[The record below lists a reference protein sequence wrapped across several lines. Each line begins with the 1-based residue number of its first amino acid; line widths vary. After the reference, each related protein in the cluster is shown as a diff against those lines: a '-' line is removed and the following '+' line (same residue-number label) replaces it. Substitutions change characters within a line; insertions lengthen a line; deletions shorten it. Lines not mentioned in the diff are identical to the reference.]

1 MKTRFSYSIGE
12 MVLRLL
18 RIAKPV
24 KGPLALATA
33 ASIVGNLAHMGL
45 MGFGAMLLLSCAGWT
60 DAGSPGLFAALM
72 AASGALIVLGRYV
85 EGVSSHAGAYRLLAS
100 MRIHLFESIRRLAPA
115 CLMDRKKGDLLNI
128 AVSDIETVEFFF
140 AHTIGPLFTVVLLP
154 VTTLVLALCI
164 HPLFAAVLLPVY
176 LVISVG
182 FPLLA
187 LKIGRP
193 VGLKYRERLGE
204 MKALVLESVYGIK
217 DIQIFGHGAARL
229 ARVQA
234 QNRRIN
240 RAAHGLTIHRQTVAS
255 APTFFVYLARI
266 LLLAVATYLAANGEQ
281 NPVGTVVIS
290 FVATASFSSTFSLTT
305 VISSLLETFAAAERL
320 FAIEDTE
327 PEVVEAE
334 HPKKTGEIREI
345 VFDHVDF
352 AYRAGAEPILHD
364 FSLTIRKGD
373 WIGIVGES
381 GAGKSTI
388 LRLLLRFWNPTGG
401 DIRLNGVP
409 IRETDLSELRGRIAM
424 LEQDTLLINASIAD
438 NIALGKP
445 DATREEIRDAARRAG
460 LDDFIQTLPEG
471 YDTQMGQMSARLS
484 GGERQRVGIA
494 RVLLADPDVVVM
506 DEPTSSLDVLHEK
519 ELLKTLREQY
529 RGKTLLLIS
538 HRLSTL
544 ADCTRIVRLEK
555 GRAVEETSQRS

>member
-1 MKTRFSYSIGE
+1 MKTRFSYSIAE

-24 KGPLALATA
+24 KGLLALATA

-72 AASGALIVLGRYV
+72 VASGALIVLGRYV
-85 EGVSSHAGAYRLLAS
+85 EGVSSHAGSYRLLAS

-266 LLLAVATYLAANGEQ
+266 LLLAVATYLAANGAQ

-345 VFDHVDF
+345 AFEGVDF
-352 AYRAGAEPILHD
+352 SYRAGAEPILRG
-364 FSLTIRKGD
+364 FSLTVRKGD
-373 WIGIVGES
+373 WVGIVGES

-409 IRETDLSELRGRIAM
+409 IGETDLGELRGRIAM

-445 DATREEIRDAARRAG
+445 DATREEIRGAARRAG

-544 ADCTRIVRLEK
+544 ADCTRIVRLEQ
-555 GRAVEETSQRS
+555 GRAVEETPQRG

>member
-1 MKTRFSYSIGE
+1 M
-12 MVLRLL
+12 
-18 RIAKPV
+18 
-24 KGPLALATA
+24 
-33 ASIVGNLAHMGL
+33 
-45 MGFGAMLLLSCAGWT
+45 
-60 DAGSPGLFAALM
+60 
-72 AASGALIVLGRYV
+72 
-85 EGVSSHAGAYRLLAS
+85 
-100 MRIHLFESIRRLAPA
+100 
-115 CLMDRKKGDLLNI
+115 
-128 AVSDIETVEFFF
+128 
-140 AHTIGPLFTVVLLP
+140 VLLP

-266 LLLAVATYLAANGEQ
+266 LLLAVATYLAANGAQ

-345 VFDHVDF
+345 AFEGVDF
-352 AYRAGAEPILHD
+352 SYRAGAEPILRG
-364 FSLTIRKGD
+364 FSLTVRKGD
-373 WIGIVGES
+373 WVGIVGES

-388 LRLLLRFWNPTGG
+388 LRLLLRFWNPMGG

-409 IRETDLSELRGRIAM
+409 IGETDLGELRGRIAM

-445 DATREEIRDAARRAG
+445 DATREEIRGAARRAG

-471 YDTQMGQMSARLS
+471 YDTQMGQMRRAPFRRRAPARGHRARAAGGPGRGGHGRADQQPGRAPRKGAAQDPARTVPRKDPAAHLPPPVYARGLHAHRAPGAGPRRGGDPAARLKGTSAPRAANGCAGLFCALFS
-484 GGERQRVGIA
+484 GGNGGRGRIFAPTERMKRSVRA
-494 RVLLADPDVVVM
+494 SFLVFL
-506 DEPTSSLDVLHEK
+506 
-519 ELLKTLREQY
+519 
-529 RGKTLLLIS
+529 RGK
-538 HRLSTL
+538 RR
-544 ADCTRIVRLEK
+544 AQ
-555 GRAVEETSQRS
+555 RAVPPFFTMGAKDVNLYTI

>member
-1 MKTRFSYSIGE
+1 
-12 MVLRLL
+12 
-18 RIAKPV
+18 
-24 KGPLALATA
+24 
-33 ASIVGNLAHMGL
+33 MGL

-72 AASGALIVLGRYV
+72 VASGALIVLGRYV

-266 LLLAVATYLAANGEQ
+266 LLLAVATYLAANGAQ
-281 NPVGTVVIS
+281 NPGGHGGD
-290 FVATASFSSTFSLTT
+290 
-305 VISSLLETFAAAERL
+305 LLCGHGLLLLDVLADDGDLQPAGDVCCGRAPLCHRGHRARGRRGRAPEKDRRDPRDRLRRRGLFLPRGRGADPARLLFDGPQGRLGRHRGRER
-320 FAIEDTE
+320 
-327 PEVVEAE
+327 
-334 HPKKTGEIREI
+334 R
-345 VFDHVDF
+345 
-352 AYRAGAEPILHD
+352 
-364 FSLTIRKGD
+364 
-373 WIGIVGES
+373 
-381 GAGKSTI
+381 GKSTI

-409 IRETDLSELRGRIAM
+409 IGETDLGELRGRIAM

-445 DATREEIRDAARRAG
+445 DATREEIRGAARRAG

-484 GGERQRVGIA
+484 GGRAPA
-494 RVLLADPDVVVM
+494 RGHRARAAADPDVVVM

-544 ADCTRIVRLEK
+544 ADCTRIVRLEQ
-555 GRAVEETSQRS
+555 GRAVEETPQRG

>member
-1 MKTRFSYSIGE
+1 
-12 MVLRLL
+12 
-18 RIAKPV
+18 
-24 KGPLALATA
+24 
-33 ASIVGNLAHMGL
+33 
-45 MGFGAMLLLSCAGWT
+45 
-60 DAGSPGLFAALM
+60 
-72 AASGALIVLGRYV
+72 
-85 EGVSSHAGAYRLLAS
+85 
-100 MRIHLFESIRRLAPA
+100 
-115 CLMDRKKGDLLNI
+115 MDRKKGDLLNI

-266 LLLAVATYLAANGEQ
+266 LLLAVATYLAANGAQ

-334 HPKKTGEIREI
+334 HPKR
-345 VFDHVDF
+345 
-352 AYRAGAEPILHD
+352 P
-364 FSLTIRKGD
+364 
-373 WIGIVGES
+373 
-381 GAGKSTI
+381 
-388 LRLLLRFWNPTGG
+388 
-401 DIRLNGVP
+401 
-409 IRETDLSELRGRIAM
+409 
-424 LEQDTLLINASIAD
+424 
-438 NIALGKP
+438 
-445 DATREEIRDAARRAG
+445 AR
-460 LDDFIQTLPEG
+460 
-471 YDTQMGQMSARLS
+471 SARS
-484 GGERQRVGIA
+484 PSKAWTFPTA
-494 RVLLADPDVVVM
+494 RAQ
-506 DEPTSSLDVLHEK
+506 S
-519 ELLKTLREQY
+519 
-529 RGKTLLLIS
+529 
-538 HRLSTL
+538 
-544 ADCTRIVRLEK
+544 
-555 GRAVEETSQRS
+555 RSCAASP

>member
-1 MKTRFSYSIGE
+1 MKTRFSYSIAE

-72 AASGALIVLGRYV
+72 VASGVLIVLGRYV

-266 LLLAVATYLAANGEQ
+266 LLLAVATYLAANGAQ

-334 HPKKTGEIREI
+334 HPKKIGEIREI
-345 VFDHVDF
+345 AFEGVDF
-352 AYRAGAEPILHD
+352 SYRAGAEPILRG
-364 FSLTIRKGD
+364 FSLTVRKGD
-373 WIGIVGES
+373 WVGIVGES

-409 IRETDLSELRGRIAM
+409 IGETDLGELRGRIAM

-445 DATREEIRDAARRAG
+445 DATREEIRGAARRAG

-544 ADCTRIVRLEK
+544 ADCTRIVRLEQ
-555 GRAVEETSQRS
+555 GRAVEETPQRG

>member
-1 MKTRFSYSIGE
+1 MKTRFSYSIAE

-72 AASGALIVLGRYV
+72 VASGALIVLGRYV

-266 LLLAVATYLAANGEQ
+266 LLLAVATYLAANGAQ

-334 HPKKTGEIREI
+334 HPKKIGEIREI
-345 VFDHVDF
+345 AFEGVDF
-352 AYRAGAEPILHD
+352 SYRAGAEPILRG
-364 FSLTIRKGD
+364 FSLTVRKGD
-373 WIGIVGES
+373 WVGIVGES

-409 IRETDLSELRGRIAM
+409 IGETDLGELRGRIAM

-445 DATREEIRDAARRAG
+445 DATREEIRGAARRAG

-544 ADCTRIVRLEK
+544 ADCTRIVRLEQ
-555 GRAVEETSQRS
+555 GRAVEETPQRG

>member
-1 MKTRFSYSIGE
+1 MKTRFSYSIAE

-72 AASGALIVLGRYV
+72 VASGALIVLGRYV

-204 MKALVLESVYGIK
+204 MKALVL
-217 DIQIFGHGAARL
+217 
-229 ARVQA
+229 
-234 QNRRIN
+234 
-240 RAAHGLTIHRQTVAS
+240 
-255 APTFFVYLARI
+255 
-266 LLLAVATYLAANGEQ
+266 
-281 NPVGTVVIS
+281 
-290 FVATASFSSTFSLTT
+290 
-305 VISSLLETFAAAERL
+305 
-320 FAIEDTE
+320 
-327 PEVVEAE
+327 
-334 HPKKTGEIREI
+334 
-345 VFDHVDF
+345 
-352 AYRAGAEPILHD
+352 
-364 FSLTIRKGD
+364 
-373 WIGIVGES
+373 
-381 GAGKSTI
+381 
-388 LRLLLRFWNPTGG
+388 
-401 DIRLNGVP
+401 
-409 IRETDLSELRGRIAM
+409 
-424 LEQDTLLINASIAD
+424 
-438 NIALGKP
+438 
-445 DATREEIRDAARRAG
+445 
-460 LDDFIQTLPEG
+460 
-471 YDTQMGQMSARLS
+471 
-484 GGERQRVGIA
+484 
-494 RVLLADPDVVVM
+494 
-506 DEPTSSLDVLHEK
+506 
-519 ELLKTLREQY
+519 
-529 RGKTLLLIS
+529 
-538 HRLSTL
+538 
-544 ADCTRIVRLEK
+544 
-555 GRAVEETSQRS
+555 

>member
-1 MKTRFSYSIGE
+1 MKTRFSYSIAE

-72 AASGALIVLGRYV
+72 VASGVLIVLGRYV

-266 LLLAVATYLAANGEQ
+266 LLLAVATYLAANGAQ

-334 HPKKTGEIREI
+334 HPKKIGEIREI
-345 VFDHVDF
+345 AFEGVDF
-352 AYRAGAEPILHD
+352 SYRAGAEPILRG
-364 FSLTIRKGD
+364 FSLTVRKGD
-373 WIGIVGES
+373 WVGIVGES

-409 IRETDLSELRGRIAM
+409 IEETDLGELRGRIAM

-445 DATREEIRDAARRAG
+445 DATREEIRGAARRAG

-544 ADCTRIVRLEK
+544 ADCTRIVRLEQ
-555 GRAVEETSQRS
+555 GRAVEETPQRG